1 MTNKMTKKFFSWLS
15 FDPVLKRLFK
25 YALPYKGKMLLA
37 CLYMVGAASMSSLTA
52 TLLGKLTDA
61 GFYEQE
67 AWVIVAAP
75 AALIGVTLLYAVST
89 VMSTYMLTKISQE
102 MLVTLRM
109 ELFANILRLPFP
121 AYLANSTG
129 LVTSKFV
136 NEANIALGGAVSAA
150 VVLVRDSLQ
159 VFALFGILLWQNWK
173 LTLVACIV
181 GPIAGV
187 ILRTISKRVKRIVR
201 ASQEAIAA
209 VLSRVSESYEAER
222 LVKVS
227 NTYDFEMSRF
237 SPINEKIRSLALKKQ
252 VMQGLG
258 TPVTQII
265 TMTGVAVVVA
275 FALFE
280 AQRGA
285 LTIGEFITFLSAM
298 LLLMPPLQHLAGLN
312 STFASISVAGKS
324 IFELLDMEQEKD
336 TGTHVLERAKGDVAF
351 ENVRLRYPGQEI
363 EALKGI
369 SLQIKPGEHV
379 AFVGLSGSGKTTLMN
394 TVPRFW
400 EVTDGRVLIDGHD
413 VRDLTLTS
421 LRSQIAIVTQNVT
434 LFDATIR
441 ENIAYGKPD
450 ATDEEIQKAVEAA
463 ALTEFIASL
472 PQGLN
477 TRVGEAGGLLSGGQ
491 KQRVSIARAFL
502 KNAPIL
508 ILDEA
513 TSALDSASE
522 HQIKLAIDELMEGRT
537 CLIVAHRLSTI
548 DNADRIV
555 VMSHGEI
562 VESGAPQALL
572 EKGGAYADLYNLQM
586 RSGTHA

>member
-1 MTNKMTKKFFSWLS
+1 M
-15 FDPVLKRLFK
+15 
-25 YALPYKGKMLLA
+25 
-37 CLYMVGAASMSSLTA
+37 
-52 TLLGKLTDA
+52 
-61 GFYEQE
+61 
-67 AWVIVAAP
+67 
-75 AALIGVTLLYAVST
+75 
-89 VMSTYMLTKISQE
+89 
-102 MLVTLRM
+102 
-109 ELFANILRLPFP
+109 
-121 AYLANSTG
+121 
-129 LVTSKFV
+129 
-136 NEANIALGGAVSAA
+136 
-150 VVLVRDSLQ
+150 
-159 VFALFGILLWQNWK
+159 
-173 LTLVACIV
+173 
-181 GPIAGV
+181 
-187 ILRTISKRVKRIVR
+187 
-201 ASQEAIAA
+201 
-209 VLSRVSESYEAER
+209 
-222 LVKVS
+222 
-227 NTYDFEMSRF
+227 
-237 SPINEKIRSLALKKQ
+237 
-252 VMQGLG
+252 
-258 TPVTQII
+258 
-265 TMTGVAVVVA
+265 
-275 FALFE
+275 
-280 AQRGA
+280 
-285 LTIGEFITFLSAM
+285 
-298 LLLMPPLQHLAGLN
+298 
-312 STFASISVAGKS
+312 
-324 IFELLDMEQEKD
+324 
-336 TGTHVLERAKGDVAF
+336 
-351 ENVRLRYPGQEI
+351 
-363 EALKGI
+363 
-369 SLQIKPGEHV
+369 
-379 AFVGLSGSGKTTLMN
+379 
-394 TVPRFW
+394 
-400 EVTDGRVLIDGHD
+400 
-413 VRDLTLTS
+413 TLTS